1 MIRRGRNSKARLEM
15 FEGLKNL
22 FKRNIPDSEEILK
35 VKRGEIEDEIRTV
48 LLESDVSLE
57 AVELLS
63 EDIRKRL
70 EKTKRISKSSL
81 MEVVRESIGDI
92 LKSNQLSFDIMD
104 VKEKPYVI
112 LFLGINGTGKTT
124 TIAKVAKYLK
134 DAGKRSVI
142 SASDTFRAGAI
153 DQISILGDRIG
164 VKVIR
169 HDHGSDP
176 SAVAFDAIEHAKAR
190 GLDYVLI
197 DSAGRMQTNKNLID
211 EMKKIKRVSRPNLT
225 VLVLDSM
232 VGQDALNQAETF
244 LKETG
249 FDAIILTKLDT
260 DAKGGSLLSIV
271 TSMNKPVMFL
281 CTGQEMDDILRFDP
295 EWYLDKIFS

>member
-1 MIRRGRNSKARLEM
+1 M
-15 FEGLKNL
+15 FEGLKKL
-22 FKRNIPDSEEILK
+22 FRHDIPDDDEVLTAK
-35 VKRGEIEDEIRTV
+35 KGEIEDEIRNV
-48 LLESDVSLE
+48 LLESDVSFE
-57 AVELLS
+57 AVEAI
-63 EDIRKRL
+63 EDAIRKRVDRI
-70 EKTKRISKSSL
+70 KKISKSTLIGIVRDSIRDVL
-81 MEVVRESIGDI
+81 MASEFGLDI
-92 LKSNQLSFDIMD
+92 LG
-104 VKEKPYVI
+104 VTEKPYVI

-134 DAGKRSVI
+134 DAGKRCVI

-153 DQISILGDRIG
+153 DQISILGDRVG

-169 HDHGSDP
+169 HEHGSDP
-176 SAVAFDAIEHAKAR
+176 SAVAFDAIEHARAR

-197 DSAGRMQTNKNLID
+197 DSAGRMQTNKNLVD
-211 EMKKIKRVSRPNLT
+211 EMKKIKRVSKPNLT

-271 TSMNKPVMFL
+271 MSMKKPVLFL
-281 CTGQEMDDILRFDP
+281 CTGQGMDDIVRFDP
-295 EWYLDKIFS
+295 EWYLQKIFS

>member
-1 MIRRGRNSKARLEM
+1 M

>member
-1 MIRRGRNSKARLEM
+1 MNRQDTNSRARAEM
-15 FEGLKNL
+15 FDGLKNL
-22 FKRNIPDSEEILK
+22 FRKDIPDDDEVLRS
-35 VKRGEIEDEIRTV
+35 KRGEIEDEIRTV
-48 LLESDVSLE
+48 LLESDVSFD
-57 AVELLS
+57 AVEILS
-63 EDIRKRL
+63 EDIEKRL
-70 EKTKRISKSSL
+70 EDTKKISKSEL
-81 MEVVRESIGDI
+81 MRIVRESIGD
-92 LKSNQLSFDIMD
+92 LLGSSKFGFDILD
-104 VKEKPYVI
+104 VSEKPYVI

-153 DQISILGDRIG
+153 DQISILGERVG
-164 VKVIR
+164 VKVVK
-169 HDHGSDP
+169 HDNGSDP
-176 SAVAFDAIEHAKAR
+176 SAVAYDAIEHAKAR
-190 GLDYVLI
+190 GLDFVLI
-197 DSAGRMQTNKNLID
+197 DSAGRMQTNKNLVD
-211 EMKKIKRVSRPNLT
+211 EMKKIKRVSKPNLT

-232 VGQDALNQAETF
+232 VGQDVLNQAETF

-281 CTGQEMDDILRFDP
+281 CTGQGMDDIVKFDP
-295 EWYLDKIFS
+295 DWYLDKVFS

>member
-1 MIRRGRNSKARLEM
+1 M
-15 FEGLKNL
+15 FEGLKAL
-22 FKRNIPDSEEILK
+22 FKRSIPDNEEILRA
-35 VKRGEIEDEIRTV
+35 KRGEIEDEIRTV

-57 AVELLS
+57 AVETLS
-63 EDIRKRL
+63 ENIGKRL
-70 EKTKRISKSSL
+70 ENTKRISKAGL
-81 MEVVRESIGDI
+81 MGIVRESIGDL
-92 LKSNQLSFDIMD
+92 LKSNQLNFDILD

-124 TIAKVAKYLK
+124 TIAKVANYLK
-134 DAGKRSVI
+134 EAGKRSVI

-176 SAVAFDAIEHAKAR
+176 SAVAYDAIEHAKAR

-211 EMKKIKRVSRPNLT
+211 EMKKIKRVSKPNLT

-271 TSMNKPVMFL
+271 SSMNKPVMFL
-281 CTGQEMDDILRFDP
+281 CTGQEMGSIIRFDP

>member
-1 MIRRGRNSKARLEM
+1 M
-15 FEGLKNL
+15 FDGLKNL
-22 FKRNIPDSEEILK
+22 FKHDIPEDEEVLNAK
-35 VKRGEIEDEIRTV
+35 KGEIEDEIRTV
-48 LLESDVSLE
+48 LLESDVSFE
-57 AVELLS
+57 AVEVI
-63 EDIRKRL
+63 EDDIRKRIDRI
-70 EKTKRISKSSL
+70 KKISKSTL
-81 MEVVRESIGDI
+81 MGIVRDTIRDALMTSQLDFDI
-92 LKSNQLSFDIMD
+92 LTVEQ
-104 VKEKPYVI
+104 KPYTV

-153 DQISILGDRIG
+153 DQISILGDRVG

-169 HDHGSDP
+169 HEIGSDP
-176 SAVAFDAIEHAKAR
+176 SAVAFDAIEHARAR

-197 DSAGRMQTNKNLID
+197 DSAGRMQTNKNLVD
-211 EMKKIKRVSRPNLT
+211 EMKKIKRVSKPDLT

-232 VGQDALNQAETF
+232 VGQDVLNQAETF
-244 LKETG
+244 LKEIG

-271 TSMNKPVMFL
+271 ISMKKPVLFL
-281 CTGQEMDDILRFDP
+281 CTGQGMDDIVRFDP
-295 EWYLDKIFS
+295 DWYLEKIFS